1 MAQSQ
6 FGGLGAPINYYDM
19 IPDFRGEAL
28 KETENRLGQAK
39 VTQMGMQNQQ
49 MQQENQRKSQFYDAI
64 SNATPDQLPALRRQ
78 FPEYAQNIQQEIGIQ
93 DADHAKFVNSALNK
107 ISVANMSGDPSQLQS
122 AIQQSG
128 PALASLG
135 ISPDQAMQMRQQDPE
150 HFSSLLNAALLS
162 TLPVEKQVDVK
173 QNQQKIDEAIRSNKA
188 GEALQGQQ
196 IAVSRENSIR
206 SANGQGSMP
215 ANVRE
220 YEYVKNLSPEDKK
233 EYLRLTNKKVGG
245 QLQPAQLSSGE
256 TVMIDP
262 APLGAGSTKFYK
274 GYDASGNVITVPVSS
289 LSSTSDASSST
300 NQNLVSSDLS
310 KITNANPDQ
319 LSVLTGVT
327 GGIGENPITSDIRT
341 RFGDKDTRDIYRS
354 MQRVQGYMLK
364 QGVSD
369 AKNMGASGINT
380 AAEAKMYFQAAPQLD
395 MSSPDAMLDS
405 AKALDE
411 YTKAF
416 NSKHNVNYGNQRP
429 SQPQTQQSGGSA
441 HTSKSG
447 IKFTVE

>member
-6 FGGLGAPINYYDM
+6 LGGLGGPINYYDM
-19 IPDFRGEAL
+19 IPDFRKEAL
-28 KETENRLGQAK
+28 QETENRLGQAK
-39 VTQMGMQNQQ
+39 VTQMGMLNQQ
-49 MQQENQRKSQFYDAI
+49 MQQENQRKQQFYDAI

-78 FPEYAQNIQQEIGIQ
+78 FPEYAQNIQSEIGIQ
-93 DADHAKFVNSALNK
+93 DADHAKFVNGALNK
-107 ISVANMSGDPSQLQS
+107 ISVANMSGDPTQLQA

-135 ISPDQAMQMRQQDPE
+135 ISPDQAMQMHQQDPE
-150 HFSSLLNAALLS
+150 HFSSVLNAALLS
-162 TLPVEKQVDVK
+162 TLPVDKQVDVK
-173 QNQQKIDEAIRSNKA
+173 QNQQKIDEAIRSNRA

-206 SANGQGSMP
+206 SANGQGNLP

-289 LSSTSDASSST
+289 LATSADSAT
-300 NQNLVSSDLS
+300 TAGQNLINSDLNNLQ
-310 KITNANPDQ
+310 TATPDQ
-319 LSVLTGVT
+319 LNVLTGVT
-327 GGIGENPITSDIRT
+327 GGIGNPALGADVRT
-341 RFGDKDTRDIYRS
+341 RIGDQDTRKLYS
-354 MQRVQGYMLK
+354 SAQRIQGYMQN
-364 QGVSD
+364 QGIGA
-369 AKNMGASGINT
+369 AKAMGASGINT
-380 AAEAKMYFQAAPQLD
+380 EAEAKRFFQSMPQLDYSSPEALTSSAKTIDNYARSYNAKSNVNYGSQGQQQQAAPQ
-395 MSSPDAMLDS
+395 
-405 AKALDE
+405 
-411 YTKAF
+411 
-416 NSKHNVNYGNQRP
+416 
-429 SQPQTQQSGGSA
+429 QQSGFSSLWGD
-441 HTSKSG
+441 
-447 IKFTVE
+447 

>member
-6 FGGLGAPINYYDM
+6 LGGLGGPINYYDM
-19 IPDFRGEAL
+19 IPDFRKEAL
-28 KETENRLGQAK
+28 QETENRLGQAK

-49 MQQENQRKSQFYDAI
+49 MQQESQRKQQFYDAI

-78 FPEYAQNIQQEIGIQ
+78 FPEYAQIIQSEIGIQ
-93 DADHAKFVNSALNK
+93 DADHAKFVNGALNK
-107 ISVANMSGDPSQLQS
+107 ISLANMSGDPGQLQ
-122 AIQQSG
+122 AALQQGS

-135 ISPDQAMQMRQQDPE
+135 ITSDQALQMRQQDPE

-162 TLPVEKQVDVK
+162 TLPAEKQVDVK

-206 SANGQGSMP
+206 SANGQGNLP

-289 LSSTSDASSST
+289 LATSADSAT
-300 NQNLVSSDLS
+300 TAGQNLINSDLNNLQ
-310 KITNANPDQ
+310 TATPDQ
-319 LSVLTGVT
+319 LNVLTGVT
-327 GGIGENPITSDIRT
+327 GGIGNPALGADVRT
-341 RFGDKDTRDIYRS
+341 RIGDQDTRKLYS
-354 MQRVQGYMLK
+354 SAQRIQGYMQN
-364 QGVSD
+364 QGIGA
-369 AKNMGASGINT
+369 AKAMGASGINT
-380 AAEAKMYFQAAPQLD
+380 EAEAKRFFQSMPQLD
-395 MSSPDAMLDS
+395 YSSPDALISS
-405 AKALDE
+405 AKTIDNYARS
-411 YTKAF
+411 YNAK
-416 NSKHNVNYGNQRP
+416 SNVNYGNQGQQQQP
-429 SQPQTQQSGGSA
+429 TSQQQPGYSSLWGD
-441 HTSKSG
+441 
-447 IKFTVE
+447 

>member
-19 IPDFRGEAL
+19 IPDFRREAL
-28 KETENRLGQAK
+28 QETENRLGQAK

-49 MQQENQRKSQFYDAI
+49 MQQENQRKQQFYDAI

-107 ISVANMSGDPSQLQS
+107 ISLANMSGDPTQFQS
-122 AIQQSG
+122 AIQQSA

-162 TLPVEKQVDVK
+162 TLPVDKQVDVK

-206 SANGQGSMP
+206 SANGQGNLP

-220 YEYVKNLSPEDKK
+220 YEYVKNLSPDDKK

-289 LSSTSDASSST
+289 LATSADSAT
-300 NQNLVSSDLS
+300 TAGQNLVNSDLNNL
-310 KITNANPDQ
+310 KNATADQ
-319 LSVLTGVT
+319 LNVMTGVT
-327 GGIGENPITSDIRT
+327 GGVGNPALGADVRT
-341 RFGDKDTRDIYRS
+341 RMGDQDTRALYS
-354 MQRVQGYMLK
+354 SAQRIQGYMQN
-364 QGVSD
+364 QGIGA
-369 AKNMGASGINT
+369 AKAMGASGINT
-380 AAEAKMYFQAAPQLD
+380 EAEAKRFFQSMPQLD
-395 MSSPDAMLDS
+395 YSSPDALKSS
-405 AKALDE
+405 AGVIDNYARSYNAK
-411 YTKAF
+411 
-416 NSKHNVNYGNQRP
+416 SNVNYGNQQP
-429 SQPQTQQSGGSA
+429 NQSQRQAPQQQAGYSSLWGD
-441 HTSKSG
+441 
-447 IKFTVE
+447 

>member
-6 FGGLGAPINYYDM
+6 LGGLGGPINYYDM
-19 IPDFRGEAL
+19 IPDFRREAL
-28 KETENRLGQAK
+28 QETENRLGQAK

-49 MQQENQRKSQFYDAI
+49 MQQENQRKQQFYDAI
-64 SNATPDQLPALRRQ
+64 SSATPDQLPALRRQ
-78 FPEYAQNIQQEIGIQ
+78 FPEYAQNIQSEIGIQ
-93 DADHAKFVNSALNK
+93 DADHAKFVNGALNK
-107 ISVANMSGDPSQLQS
+107 ISMANMSGDPAQLQA

-150 HFSSLLNAALLS
+150 HFSSVLNAALLS

-206 SANGQGSMP
+206 SANGQGNLP

-289 LSSTSDASSST
+289 LATSADSAT
-300 NQNLVSSDLS
+300 TAGQNLINSDLNNLQ
-310 KITNANPDQ
+310 TATPDQ
-319 LSVLTGVT
+319 LNVLTGVT
-327 GGIGENPITSDIRT
+327 GGIGNPALGADVRT
-341 RFGDKDTRDIYRS
+341 RIGDKDTRKLYS
-354 MQRVQGYMLK
+354 SAQRIQGYMQN
-364 QGVSD
+364 QGIGA
-369 AKNMGASGINT
+369 AKAMGASGINT
-380 AAEAKMYFQAAPQLD
+380 EAEAKRFFQSMPQLD
-395 MSSPDAMLDS
+395 YSSPDALISS
-405 AKALDE
+405 AKTIDNYARS
-411 YTKAF
+411 YNAK
-416 NSKHNVNYGNQRP
+416 SNVNYG
-429 SQPQTQQSGGSA
+429 SQGQQQQPAPQQQTGYSSLWGD
-441 HTSKSG
+441 
-447 IKFTVE
+447 